1 MNLILISELAQVILA
16 ILLTLAILIQY
27 KGKGLTSSIGSS
39 FAFYGS
45 RRGVEKIVFGITIAL
60 AIGLVLNSVTLLMF
74 PK

>member
-1 MNLILISELAQVILA
+1 MNIVLISEIAQVIMCV
-16 ILLTLAILIQY
+16 LLTFAILIQY

-45 RRGVEKIVFGITIAL
+45 RRGMEKIVFGITIAL
-60 AIGLVLNSVTLLMF
+60 AVGLVLNSVALLMF

>member
-1 MNLILISELAQVILA
+1 MNLVLTLEIVQVILA
-16 ILLTLAILIQY
+16 VLLTFAILIQY

-45 RRGVEKIVFGITIAL
+45 RRGMEKIVFGLTVAL
-60 AIGLVLNSVTLLMF
+60 AVGIVLNSIVLLMF